1 MSFVI
6 LFSDLIALGLVSVA
20 SFHAVYLARIAPKVR
35 LRRAWLAMVGLL
47 IVVLGLGTYSTV
59 HRLLSHVVDAA
70 VIVDATVNLLGAAI
84 IFAAILLSRLTAD
97 DVLKVAELERAAYT
111 DKLTGLPNR
120 RSFDGA
126 FPDQVEIAR
135 RRNQPLVL
143 IMLDIDRFKRVNDEN
158 GHEWGDRVLA
168 HLGKLL
174 AAHKRKG
181 DTVFRIGGEEFAIL
195 APHTQVAQGRATAE
209 RLRLVI
215 ESSPLASDNRQTAIT
230 VSFGVAALRCE
241 DDGPSLVNRA
251 DEALYLAKRTGRNR
265 VCTEDDLT
273 LPAEASSSP

>member
-1 MSFVI
+1 MSFVVLLI
-6 LFSDLIALGLVSVA
+6 DLIALGLVTVA
-20 SFHAVYLARIAPKVR
+20 SFHAIYLASIAPKAR
-35 LRRAWLAMVGLL
+35 LRRAWFAMAGLL
-47 IVVLGLGTYSTV
+47 IVVLGLGTY
-59 HRLLSHVVDAA
+59 AA
-70 VIVDATVNLLGAAI
+70 VDRFLSEVFDASVMIDAIVNVLGAAV

-111 DKLTGLPNR
+111 DNLTGLPNR

-126 FPDQVEIAR
+126 FPAQIEIAR
-135 RRNQPLVL
+135 RRSQPLAL

-174 AAHKRKG
+174 ATHKRKG

-195 APHTQVAQGRATAE
+195 APHTEVAQGQATAE

-215 ESSPLASDNRQTAIT
+215 ESSPLASDTRRTAIT
-230 VSFGVAALRCE
+230 VSFGVATLRCE

-265 VCTEDDLT
+265 VCTEDSLA
-273 LPAEASSSP
+273 LPAEASSGP